1 MERSLLWHKTRTR
14 LKNLTDEKII
24 VNFPRRLELL
34 FDLEKYNEKPI
45 DQGLKFIEI
54 SYLDGLIK

>member
-54 SYLDGLIK
+54 SYLDDLIK